1 MSAEEVSVLAAFV
14 NSERLAE
21 LAQREEEEIE
31 MCTALEEMIAEGEE
45 RGRQDGL
52 KQGMQRGTRETAAH
66 MVRSMYKKGFDA
78 EEIAGTLEWPLEKVK
93 EYIR

>member
-1 MSAEEVSVLAAFV
+1 
-14 NSERLAE
+14 
-21 LAQREEEEIE
+21 
-31 MCTALEEMIAEGEE
+31 
-45 RGRQDGL
+45 
-52 KQGMQRGTRETAAH
+52 